1 MRIRHATPADIPAMM
16 RLATHGSSAAHWSRE
31 HYDRIFRADA
41 PRRAAWV
48 IENGVGEKE
57 NAPQGFLI
65 AREIAG
71 EWDLENIVV
80 SKQVR
85 RRGLAT
91 RLLFELMSV
100 ARTEHALAIFLE
112 VRESNH
118 AARAFYQS
126 RGFEPTGRRPR
137 YYSDPDEDAITYR
150 LRLA

>member
-1 MRIRHATPADIPAMM
+1 VA
-16 RLATHGSSAAHWSRE
+16 
-31 HYDRIFRADA
+31 
-41 PRRAAWV
+41 
-48 IENGVGEKE
+48 EKE

-65 AREIAG
+65 AHEIAG
-71 EWDLENIVV
+71 EWELENIVV
-80 SKQVR
+80 SEQAR